1 MAFDSAPYRD
11 VSWGQRIR
19 GEETINAG
27 WQERDLVIQT
37 NGGRLP
43 VLERYTLSDDGGRL
57 TVVVELNG
65 GRDNQRYTRVFEK
78 LPQQ

>member
-43 VLERYTLSDDGGRL
+43 VLERY
-57 TVVVELNG
+57 G